1 MTMVQQQTQ
10 GAELQLVTFEL
21 ADEEFAIDILR
32 VQEINRILE
41 ITAIPRSPEWIS
53 GVVNLRGKIIPVI
66 DLRKRFGLPPAEQT
80 RDSRVV
86 VVEVADK
93 TLGFLVDRVNEVLR
107 IAASTVEPP
116 PPMVAGVDSR
126 FIQGV
131 GKRGDRLFILLDLDQ
146 LLGQDMVEALGA
158 AEQQVAEEVLV

>member
-1 MTMVQQQTQ
+1 MNDTQKQHQTS
-10 GAELQLVTFEL
+10 ELQLVTFEL
-21 ADEEFAIDILR
+21 AGEEFAIDILK

-41 ITAIPRSPEWIS
+41 ITTIPRSPAWIH
-53 GVVNLRGKIIPVI
+53 GVMNLRGKIIPVV
-66 DLRKRFGLPPAEQT
+66 DLRNRFSLPPADRT
-80 RDSRVV
+80 RESRIV

-107 IAASTVEPP
+107 ISASTVEPP

-131 GKRGDRLFILLDLDQ
+131 GKRDSRLFILLDLDM
-146 LLGQDMVEALGA
+146 LLGQDMLEALNDV
-158 AEQQVAEEVLV
+158 EQVKEPALV

>member
-93 TLGFLVDRVNEVLR
+93 TLGFLVDQVNEVLR

-158 AEQQVAEEVLV
+158 AEQQVAEEALV